1 MERVLNVM
9 SYQTSRKANLAQF
22 GEISLDFRKMELL
35 SAGRPV
41 ALTRL
46 EFKVLKYL
54 VCRPKFVVSREQ
66 LLAAIWPKRY
76 RANSRTVDN
85 HIYRL
90 RRKLETD
97 PARPIY
103 FQSVH
108 GMGYKFVPPNNFSLE
123 SGDTAEVR

>member
-1 MERVLNVM
+1 MNVM
-9 SYQTSRKANLAQF
+9 SYQTGRKANLAQF

-54 VCRPKFVVSREQ
+54 VSRPKFVVSREQ
-66 LLAAIWPKRY
+66 LLAAVWPRRY
-76 RANSRTVDN
+76 RANNRTVDN
-85 HIYRL
+85 HICRL
-90 RRKLETD
+90 RHKLETD
-97 PARPIY
+97 PAHPIY
-103 FQSVH
+103 FQSVR

-123 SGDTAEVR
+123 SGEAAGLR